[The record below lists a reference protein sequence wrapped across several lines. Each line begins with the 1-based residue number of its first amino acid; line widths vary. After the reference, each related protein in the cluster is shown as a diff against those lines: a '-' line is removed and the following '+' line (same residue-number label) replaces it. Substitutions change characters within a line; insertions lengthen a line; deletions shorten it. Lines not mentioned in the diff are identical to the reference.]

1 MKETVEEG
9 HGIFSTKD
17 HNVLAQTLHPES
29 CKLAPGRDTGPEP
42 IASRGQGQ
50 KQDPGPGSPHT
61 LQPEFPELD
70 GISETR
76 DPGGSQWEKTR
87 KALTG
92 INFLL
97 WHHQWKTGS
106 SRRCAPSG
114 AALWLATNTIVLAL
128 ALELLTL
135 GCGKRAGCLRHGVR
149 GAGGSPE
156 FWAEGRELGGDM
168 RSCRAPKL
176 GLIPD

>member
-9 HGIFSTKD
+9 HGIFKD
-17 HNVLAQTLHPES
+17 HNVLAQTHHPES
-29 CKLAPGRDTGPEP
+29 CKLAPGRDTGPKP

-50 KQDPGPGSPHT
+50 RQDPGPGSPHT

-70 GISETR
+70 GISETH

-92 INFLL
+92 ISFLL

-106 SRRCAPSG
+106 SRRWCSQRSCPVACNKHNRPCTGSG
-114 AALWLATNTIVLAL
+114 ASDAVAR
-128 ALELLTL
+128 
-135 GCGKRAGCLRHGVR
+135 GR
-149 GAGGSPE
+149 GAFLMG
-156 FWAEGRELGGDM
+156 
-168 RSCRAPKL
+168 
-176 GLIPD
+176 